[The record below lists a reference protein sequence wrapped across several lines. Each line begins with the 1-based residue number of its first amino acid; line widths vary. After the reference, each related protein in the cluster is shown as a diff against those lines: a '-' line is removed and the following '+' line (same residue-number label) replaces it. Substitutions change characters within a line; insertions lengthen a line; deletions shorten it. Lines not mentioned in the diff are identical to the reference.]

1 MKRIKAWFEKCKNNR
16 KFRCGGFSALLTA
29 AVVMLGLLIGMLSDG
44 LEKRFALQ
52 IDCSF
57 NGAATQGAV
66 TNAVLAQLDKDVTLY
81 AVIPASGGDET
92 LLSLLNRYDA
102 ASDRITVREESLVKN
117 PVLQTQFTDA
127 ANHRQVTEDCLIVS
141 CPETGR
147 ARVLNAEDFA
157 QYSYN
162 TETGYFDL
170 ASYSYEKIVTEAILF
185 VTQSDVPRV
194 QILTG
199 HGEMTAAETEALE
212 DTLSSA
218 NYQVERVNLAAGGE
232 LDPESLLMILAPQY
246 DLTEWELEAL
256 MDFARAGGSFFVVS
270 QYSDPLN
277 LENYQAF
284 LRAFG
289 IEAYPGMVIAKEE
302 DTGSYYAD
310 SPVILMPSMQETD
323 VTRSLLSAGE
333 DILLLTAARAFR
345 LPDTQPEGVMLSPV
359 LVTGQAYIRNYE
371 DGASSAQQQPG
382 DEEGRFCVALWSD
395 KMFEDGT
402 VSHTFIMGDMTMF
415 LNYWMQSSTSST
427 AFLLQ
432 MVRSLQ
438 GQEPVNLDILPV
450 TAQRDTLTL
459 GSITAPVIVTVM
471 LPLLVLL
478 GAALVLWPRRNL

>member
-1 MKRIKAWFEKCKNNR
+1 MKRIKTWFEKVKNNR
-16 KFRCGGFSALLTA
+16 KFRCGGFSVLLTA
-29 AVVMLGLLIGMLSDG
+29 AVVVLVLLVGMLSDG

-66 TNAVLAQLDKDVTLY
+66 TNAALAQLDKDVTLY

-92 LLSLLNRYDA
+92 LLSLLNRYA
-102 ASDRITVREESLVKN
+102 AVSNRVTVQEESLVKN

-127 ANHRQVTEDCLIVS
+127 AGQRQVTEDCLIVS

-147 ARVLNAEDFA
+147 ARVLNAEDFTL
-157 QYSYN
+157 YSYN
-162 TETGYFDL
+162 SETGYFDL
-170 ASYSYEKIVTEAILF
+170 TSYSYEKSVTEAILF
-185 VTQSDVPRV
+185 VTRSDVPRI

-199 HGEMTAAETEALE
+199 HGEMSFSETEALE
-212 DTLSSA
+212 DTLASA
-218 NYQVERVNLAAGGE
+218 NYQVERVNLASGDS
-232 LDPESLLMILAPQY
+232 LDPESLLMILAPKY
-246 DLTEWELEAL
+246 DLTDWELETL
-256 MDFARAGGSFFVVS
+256 MDFARAGGDFFVVS

-277 LENYQAF
+277 PEHFQALF
-284 LRAFG
+284 RAFG

-302 DTGSYYAD
+302 DTDSYYAD
-310 SPVILMPSMQETD
+310 SPVILMPYLQETD
-323 VTRSLLSAGE
+323 ATRPLLSAGE

-345 LPDTQPEGVMLSPV
+345 LSDTVPEGVMLSPV
-359 LVTGQAYIRNYE
+359 LVTGDAYIRNYE
-371 DGASSAQQQPG
+371 DGASTAEQQPG
-382 DEEGRFCVALWSD
+382 DEDGRFCVALWSD

-402 VSHTFIMGDMTMF
+402 VSHVFIMGDMTMF

-432 MVRSLQ
+432 MIRSLQ

-450 TAQRDTLTL
+450 TAQRGALTL
-459 GSITAPVIVTVM
+459 GSLTAPVIVIVM

-478 GAALVLWPRRNL
+478 GAALVLWPRKNL

>member
-1 MKRIKAWFEKCKNNR
+1 MKRIKAWFEKWINNR
-16 KFRCGGFSALLTA
+16 KFRCGGFSVLLTA
-29 AVVMLGLLIGMLSDG
+29 AVVVLVLLVGALADG

-81 AVIPASGGDET
+81 AVVPASGGDET

-102 ASDRITVREESLVKN
+102 ASSRVTVKQESLIKN

-127 ANHRQVTEDCLIVS
+127 ANLRQVTEDCLIVS

-147 ARVLNAEDFA
+147 ARVLNAEDFTL
-157 QYSYN
+157 YSYN
-162 TETGYFDL
+162 AETGYFDL
-170 ASYSYEKIVTEAILF
+170 TSYSYEKSVTEAILF
-185 VTQSDVPRV
+185 VTQRDVPRI
-194 QILTG
+194 QILAG
-199 HGEMTAAETEALE
+199 HGEMSASETEVLE
-212 DTLSSA
+212 DTLISA
-218 NYQVERVNLAAGGE
+218 NYQVERVNLASGDQ
-232 LDPESLLMILAPQY
+232 LDPASLLMILAPKY
-246 DLTEWELEAL
+246 DLTERELEAL
-256 MDFARAGGSFFVVS
+256 MDFAQAGGSFFMIS

-277 LENYQAF
+277 LEHFQALF
-284 LRAFG
+284 RAFG

-302 DTGSYYAD
+302 DTASYYAD
-310 SPVILMPSMQETD
+310 SPVILMPYMQETD
-323 VTRSLLSAGE
+323 ATRSLLAAGE

-345 LPDTQPEGVMLSPV
+345 LPDIQPTGVMLSPV
-359 LVTGQAYIRNYE
+359 LVTGEAYIRNYE
-371 DGASSAQQQPG
+371 DGASTADEQPG

-395 KMFEDGT
+395 KMFEDGA
-402 VSHTFIMGDMTMF
+402 VSHAFIMGDMTMF

-432 MVRSLQ
+432 MIRSLQ

-450 TAQRDTLTL
+450 TAQRDSLTL
-459 GSITAPVIVTVM
+459 GNITAPVIVTAM

-478 GAALVLWPRRNL
+478 GAALVLWPRKNL